1 MAEEML
7 ALPAGWSG
15 IPTLSQE
22 GVRGMPPSPLAP
34 ELHVMIDAVGGVK
47 VGTCEHCVIYEQGR
61 PARAW
66 DAEGDRELDFDRD
79 QYFALLASL
88 GIVLT
93 ERQAYVCP

>member
-1 MAEEML
+1 MALELLE
-7 ALPAGWSG
+7 LPAGWRG

-22 GVRGMPPSPLAP
+22 VVRGMPSSPLAP
-34 ELHVMIDAVGGVK
+34 ELHVMIDPAGGVK

-61 PARAW
+61 PDRAW

-88 GIVLT
+88 GIVIT